1 MINVVSKRLLCF
13 FFTTQGLSDD
23 RRNSFPQSFPR
34 SMTHF
39 SKDKSVSKSSI
50 WKKSL
55 HFNSSINKENS
66 AFIWCSLIQWLAIS
80 GQPYANGKLNLPDP
94 KSNVYGWETMIK
106 LLLISLSQK
115 FEKVKFNGSSERSCS
130 NADSN
135 SQVWFKT
142 QTSTFIGYKNSS
154 MVMGLKTMH
163 WEECLNFCFYI
174 SKMN

>member
-39 SKDKSVSKSSI
+39 SKDESVSKSSI

-66 AFIWCSLIQWLAIS
+66 AFIWYSLIQWLAIL

-94 KSNVYGWETMIK
+94 KSNEYGWDNDQIT
-106 LLLISLSQK
+106 
-115 FEKVKFNGSSERSCS
+115 FNFSVPEIWK
-130 NADSN
+130 
-135 SQVWFKT
+135 SQVQWIIWEILFKCRF
-142 QTSTFIGYKNSS
+142 QFPSLVQNPN
-154 MVMGLKTMH
+154 L
-163 WEECLNFCFYI
+163 YI
-174 SKMN
+174 IYRLQEQ